1 MQMPTFSAVVVHPE
15 DCSCC
20 KAARLWE
27 ELGGH
32 VGFTCPPN
40 SFTLTTS
47 EFPELEF
54 RLQRLRSLDYRQ
66 SLEARYLD
74 LMSDGSFAHVFF
86 VVLNLMNE
94 EALLQRGQMGVGKM
108 AFWIQ
113 LLQIYLLLHTYYQQ
127 LGVIRR
133 YDTLLSLFFKI
144 FM

>member
-1 MQMPTFSAVVVHPE
+1 
-15 DCSCC
+15 
-20 KAARLWE
+20 
-27 ELGGH
+27 
-32 VGFTCPPN
+32 
-40 SFTLTTS
+40 
-47 EFPELEF
+47 
-54 RLQRLRSLDYRQ
+54 
-66 SLEARYLD
+66 
-74 LMSDGSFAHVFF
+74 